1 MAKYYVQS
9 GSHKMVMNAADPQ
22 AAALWLVHC
31 ALNEVL
37 PAYDDPSLTEDERCE
52 IAVMQGLLKLANI
65 VAINERGFDR
75 ADSQQFD
82 MLEIINVWH
91 QLMSALL
98 KFESD
103 QNLI

>member
-9 GSHKMVMNAADPQ
+9 GNSKMVLTAADPQ
-22 AAALWLVHC
+22 AAALWLVHR
-31 ALNEVL
+31 ALHDVL
-37 PAYDDPSLTEDERCE
+37 PAYDDASLTEEERCE
-52 IAVMQGLLKLANI
+52 IALIQGLFKLDDI
-65 VAINERGFDR
+65 IAINERGFDR
-75 ADSQQFD
+75 TDSQEFD
-82 MLEIINVWH
+82 VLEIVTVWH

>member
-1 MAKYYVQS
+1 MPKYYVQS
-9 GSHKMVMNAADPQ
+9 GNHQMVMTAADPQ
-22 AAALWLVHC
+22 AAALWLIHC
-31 ALNEVL
+31 ALHEIL
-37 PAYDDPSLTEDERCE
+37 PAYDDTSLSEDERCE
-52 IAVMQGLLKLANI
+52 IAVMQGLLKLDNT

-75 ADSQQFD
+75 ADSQQVD
-82 MLEIINVWH
+82 VLEIINIWH